1 MDVMD
6 QSKKERLRRLSEL
19 NMRSLGVTSFE
30 VPVTAGRESEMR
42 ELLKAVLD
50 KKSMICYRQGMTGQ
64 AGHNR
69 RAWAWKYRNL

>member
-30 VPVTAGRESEMR
+30 APAAVIRVSEMR
-42 ELLKAVLD
+42 ELLKAVRE
-50 KKSMICYRQGMTGQ
+50 KKSMICRRQEVTGR
-64 AGHNR
+64 AGHAV
-69 RAWAWKYRNL
+69 RAWTWKYRNL

>member
-30 VPVTAGRESEMR
+30 APVSVTR
-42 ELLKAVLD
+42 ELVRAIREQ
-50 KKSMICYRQGMTGQ
+50 KSMICRRQEVTGR
-64 AGHNR
+64 AGHNG
-69 RAWAWKYRNL
+69 RAWTWKYRNL

>member
-30 VPVTAGRESEMR
+30 APEAGAGMSVTR
-42 ELLKAVLD
+42 ELVRAIREQ
-50 KKSMICYRQGMTGQ
+50 KSMICRRQEVTGR
-64 AGHNR
+64 AGHAV
-69 RAWAWKYRNL
+69 RAWTWKYRNL

>member
-6 QSKKERLRRLSEL
+6 QSKKERLCRLSEL

-30 VPVTAGRESEMR
+30 APEAGAGVSVTR
-42 ELLKAVLD
+42 ELVRAVREQ
-50 KKSMICYRQGMTGQ
+50 KSMICRRQEVTGQ
-64 AGHNR
+64 AGHDG

>member
-30 VPVTAGRESEMR
+30 APEAGVGVSVTRGLVRAIREQ
-42 ELLKAVLD
+42 
-50 KKSMICYRQGMTGQ
+50 KSMICRRQEVTGRT
-64 AGHNR
+64 GHDR
-69 RAWAWKYRNL
+69 SAWAWKYRNL

>member
-30 VPVTAGRESEMR
+30 APVAVTR
-42 ELLKAVLD
+42 ELVRAIREQ
-50 KKSMICYRQGMTGQ
+50 KSMICRRQEVTGRVGH
-64 AGHNR
+64 AG
-69 RAWAWKYRNL
+69 RAWTWKYRNL

>member
-6 QSKKERLRRLSEL
+6 KDKKEKLRRLSEL

-30 VPVTAGRESEMR
+30 APAAVSRESEMR
-42 ELLKAVLD
+42 ELLKAVRE
-50 KKSMICYRQGMTGQ
+50 KKSMICSRQGMTGQ
-64 AGHNR
+64 AGHDG

>member
-30 VPVTAGRESEMR
+30 APAAVSRESEMR
-42 ELLKAVLD
+42 ELLKSVRE
-50 KKSMICYRQGMTGQ
+50 KKSMICHRQGMTGRT
-64 AGHNR
+64 GHDR
-69 RAWAWKYRNL
+69 SVWAWKYRNL